1 MTIRVIIA
9 DDHPVF
15 LLGLRGVLASLAE
28 EYQVVAEAHEVS
40 ELFDQLASQPAELL
54 ITDLNMPGDQ
64 QTDGVRMIA
73 HIRQRYPELAIVVI
87 TMLSDPHIP
96 PLLAAYQVQAILNK
110 NSLSQEL
117 AQGLSSR
124 VSASKPW
131 HSEQF
136 RRVTPRDAG
145 RALSAK
151 ELEVLR
157 LIGQGLSVNAIAA
170 RQYRT
175 KQTISAQKLS
185 AMRKLGLENDAALY
199 RYLSQTGLGQ

>member
-28 EYQVVAEAHEVS
+28 DYQVVAEAHEVS
-40 ELFDQLASQPAELL
+40 ELFELLASQPAELL
-54 ITDLNMPGDQ
+54 ITDLNMPGDL

-73 HIRQRYPELAIVVI
+73 HIRQRYPALAIVVI

-96 PLLAAYQVQAILNK
+96 SLLAAYQVQAILHK

-117 AQGLSSR
+117 AQGLSRS
-124 VSASKPW
+124 VSASQPW
-131 HSEQF
+131 YSGQF
-136 RRVTPRDAG
+136 QRVTPREAG